1 MPETQDRQK
10 RRREEASPTRKQLDT
25 STPQT
30 KRLQSSDDVVLWMPI
45 SPQGTLRN
53 ALRQRTPS
61 ASAISNDT
69 SETHKIVQQII
80 GNRHTQHTAADSDD
94 KLFADG
100 GIGPVT
106 PVAQR
111 AKNPLLSL
119 SKSERSVDKRVLL
132 SSLLEPGTANTN
144 GGNSSPTL
152 QINGARNRLAE
163 QQAEEN
169 EDDLGLDEID
179 FDELM
184 DGLDGFDDMIQT
196 PAQSESTETAAVDAT
211 DAGTNGQQVDGN
223 DSQRFRNYERC
234 LTLLVTEG
242 WYVEG
247 QQQHVQAGTRGAR
260 QQKVVR
266 VYSQTAVRER
276 TLLLRSE
283 WAATPIKIGDYV
295 NIVGSLEQAET
306 SNGELVIDSQYSD
319 VLPILHPDIL
329 VSCTRLSDAF
339 SCMRRAVLR
348 DRVREIPEGNEPLTV
363 MLLGTLL
370 HDLFQ
375 GCAQTN
381 QWDDAAMGELIRKL
395 IETNIERLWECGVD
409 EATVHGQVAEI
420 VPVYQQWA
428 QMYMHARPQPQAQYV
443 EQGRPSDERVAVTRV
458 LNVEENVW
466 SPKFG
471 LQGKID
477 LTIMAQYAGRAV
489 VEPFELKTG
498 RRTDNP
504 SHRAQLIMYT
514 LLLADRY
521 GVDIN
526 AGLLYYPRSGELVRV
541 PRLDVELRALVA
553 QRNAMSGFL
562 AHAPESSQ
570 RVLPDM
576 LRNEFMCSRCAF
588 QAPCFVMHRALEEG
602 SARTAGVSIDAWET
616 HTRHLSTLHLA
627 FVRQWMALIDS
638 EEADMLRF
646 RAELWTMQAE
656 YREQQT
662 GRCLAYV
669 HLDVD
674 SVDDSGEIGSYSRFR
689 MTFVAR
695 NAASVL
701 NSQLAVGDPVVVSAE
716 PAQYALAVGFVAAI
730 NQSGVRVAVDRPVRG
745 VPKRQPGFDHRRC
758 QRFEPLM
765 EIQPRGS
772 GEQTVVHA
780 VVPASAGSD
789 VFRIDKDELS
799 SGMSRIR
806 ANVLRL
812 FVGMSARH
820 RRLIVDL
827 DAPTFS
833 ALSVQ
838 AEARIVEMQ
847 RAERLNT
854 GQATALRRVLAADD
868 YALVMGMPG
877 TGKTTAIAALV
888 RVLVHLGKSVLL
900 ASYTH
905 AAVDN
910 VLLKLLD
917 SDISMV
923 RLGSRSKVH
932 PRVAG
937 LLPPSASETTSVRE
951 LDDFFRNVQVV
962 ATTCLG
968 MSHAVFAQ
976 RRFDFCIIDE
986 ASQITLPVCLGPL
999 LEAQRFVLV
1008 GDHRQLPPLVRNSA
1022 ARDAGLGMSL
1032 FKRLCDAHPLSV
1044 VRLEFQ
1050 YRMNADIQRLANSI
1064 IYDGHLRCSSL
1075 QVADRRIQYKRPL
1088 NEAVR
1093 LLAHSYHKPSMPTE
1107 NFAWA
1112 IKALDP
1118 QHGAVFVDTDA
1129 ISARECRLEGSES
1142 AQNDTEV
1149 RLVRSLTSLLQLCG
1163 IEGRNV
1169 GILSP
1174 FRAQLRQL
1182 EIAYGIR
1189 SASGDI
1195 IPADDEPQ
1203 PSDARTYSGIEM
1215 HTIDRYQ
1222 GRDAEVI
1229 IISWVRSNSARAI
1242 GELLRDWHRINVA
1255 ITRARNK
1262 LIMVGSRSTLSRSP
1276 LLAAMLDILEK
1287 DSSIIRVPANG
1298 AILADHHTESKD
1310 SGSNQNTLTRATA
1323 GTALLKTRPI
1333 TSNLLSD

>member
-1 MPETQDRQK
+1 MPETPDRQK
-10 RRREEASPTRKQLDT
+10 RRREEVSPTKKQLDA
-25 STPQT
+25 SAPQT

-53 ALRQRTPS
+53 ALRQRAPS
-61 ASAISNDT
+61 ASTIANAASD
-69 SETHKIVQQII
+69 THKIVQQII
-80 GNRHTQHTAADSDD
+80 GNRHTQHAAANADD
-94 KLFADG
+94 KLFSDG
-100 GIGPVT
+100 GTGPVT

-111 AKNPLLSL
+111 AKALTL
-119 SKSERSVDKRVLL
+119 SKSEKSVDKRELL
-132 SSLLEPGTANTN
+132 SSLLEPDTANTK
-144 GGNSSPTL
+144 GGSSSPTL
-152 QINGARNRLAE
+152 QIHGARKKLAE
-163 QQAEEN
+163 QQAEADM
-169 EDDLGLDEID
+169 DDLGLDDID

-184 DGLDGFDDMIQT
+184 DGLVGFDDMMQT
-196 PAQSESTETAAVDAT
+196 PVQSESAEAATADTQDSGADT
-211 DAGTNGQQVDGN
+211 QNTR

-247 QQQHVQAGTRGAR
+247 QQHHVQAGTRGAR

-283 WAATPIKIGDYV
+283 WVATPIRIGDYI

-306 SNGELVIDSQYSD
+306 NGGELVIDSQYSD

-339 SCMRRAVLR
+339 SCLRRAVLR
-348 DRVREIPEGNEPLTV
+348 DRVREIPEGNEPSTV

-381 QWDDAAMGELIRKL
+381 QWDDAAMREQIKKL
-395 IETNIERLWECGVD
+395 IETNIEQLWQCGVD
-409 EATVHGQVAEI
+409 EATMYGQVAEI

-428 QMYMHARPQPQAQYV
+428 QTYMHAQPQPQAQYT
-443 EQGRPSDERVAVTRV
+443 EQGKPSDERVAVTRI
-458 LNVEENVW
+458 LNIEENVW

-471 LQGKID
+471 LQGKVD
-477 LTIMAQYAGRAV
+477 LTIMAQYTGRTV

-504 SHRAQLIMYT
+504 SHRAQLVMYT

-553 QRNAMSGFL
+553 QRNVMSGFL

-576 LRNEFMCSRCAF
+576 LRSEFMCTRCAF
-588 QAPCFVMHRALEEG
+588 QAPCFVMHRALEDG
-602 SARTAGVSIDAWET
+602 SARTAGIGAAAWET
-616 HTRHLSTLHLA
+616 QTAHLSALHLA
-627 FVRQWMALIDS
+627 FVRQWMTLIDS

-646 RAELWTMQAE
+646 RAELWTMQAA

-662 GRCLAYV
+662 GRCLAGV
-669 HLDVD
+669 RLDVD
-674 SVDDSGEIGSYSRFR
+674 SIEDSGEIGSYSRFR
-689 MTFVAR
+689 MTFRAR
-695 NAASVL
+695 NTASVL

-716 PAQYALAVGFVAAI
+716 PAQYGLAVGYVAAI
-730 NQSGVRVAVDRPVRG
+730 DQSGVRVAVDRPIRG
-745 VPKRQPGFDHRRC
+745 KPKRQQGFDHRRC
-758 QRFEPLM
+758 QQFESLM
-765 EIQPRGS
+765 EIRPHGS
-772 GEQTVVHA
+772 GEQTIVHST
-780 VVPASAGSD
+780 VPESAGSD

-799 SGMSRIR
+799 SGMSRVR

-812 FVGMSARH
+812 FVGTSARH

-833 ALSVQ
+833 ALPMQ
-838 AEARIVEMQ
+838 AEARIVEIQ

-900 ASYTH
+900 TSYTH

-917 SDISMV
+917 SGISMV
-923 RLGSRSKVH
+923 RLGNRSKVH
-932 PRVAG
+932 PRVAR
-937 LLPPSASETTSVRE
+937 LLPPSASEATSVRE
-951 LDDFFRNVQVV
+951 LDEFFRNAQVV

-968 MSHAVFAQ
+968 TGHAVFSR

-999 LEAQRFVLV
+999 LEARRFVLV

-1093 LLAHSYHKPSMPTE
+1093 LLAQNYHTPLKPAG

-1112 IKALDP
+1112 VKALDP
-1118 QHGAVFVDTDA
+1118 LHGAVFIDTDD
-1129 ISARECRLEGSES
+1129 IPARECRLEGSES

-1149 RLVRSLTSLLQLCG
+1149 RLIKSLTSLLQQCG
-1163 IEGRNV
+1163 VEGRNV

-1189 SASGDI
+1189 SDSGDI
-1195 IPADDEPQ
+1195 IPTNDEPQ
-1203 PSDARTYSGIEM
+1203 PSAVRTYTGIEM

-1276 LLAAMLDILEK
+1276 LLAAMLDILDK
-1287 DSSIIRVPANG
+1287 NGSIVKVPATA
-1298 AILADHHTESKD
+1298 AILADSPTEPKD
-1310 SGSNQNTLTRATA
+1310 SNSNYNTPARATA

-1333 TSNLLSD
+1333 TNNLLAG